1 MSAPGS
7 GGMDGR
13 QADDAGWSDPGTGA
27 GNGRV
32 HGGTNGG
39 HNGNGRREVTV
50 ADVAAAAKVS
60 KATAARALGDY
71 GAVSEAVRDRVQAA
85 AEQLG
90 YRPNALARTMSTG
103 RSNTLG
109 IVVGDIENPFFAQA
123 TRGAADVANAAGFDL
138 ILSNSDEEAETE
150 QNAIGVQLAK
160 RVDGLLVAPASSVD
174 AENLHTVIGAGRP
187 LVLFDRAVPEL
198 EVDTVIAD
206 NRRGARQLTG
216 LLVDAGHHRIA
227 FISTIRHPD
236 GYRRGDVLGSS
247 SVADRV
253 HGFMETLDR
262 AGVADPAAFVHLNAR
277 NEGVEVLAR
286 RLLEDEDRGITA
298 IVASDSLIALG
309 VFRAA
314 RAVGRS
320 IPHDLSLVAFDDADW
335 TGVTTPAITVMS
347 QPIHEIGAEA
357 ARLLIRRIGGDGG
370 PPVTR
375 VLDQHLIERE
385 SVGAPHAR

>member
-1 MSAPGS
+1 MGEPPNGH
-7 GGMDGR
+7 
-13 QADDAGWSDPGTGA
+13 
-27 GNGRV
+27 GNG
-32 HGGTNGG
+32 HG
-39 HNGNGRREVTV
+39 HANGNGRREVTV
-50 ADVAAAAKVS
+50 SDVAAAAKVS

-150 QNAIGVQLAK
+150 QKAIGVQLAK

-174 AENLHTVIGAGRP
+174 LDNLRTIIDAGRP
-187 LVLFDRAVPEL
+187 LVLFDRAAPDL
-198 EVDTVIAD
+198 DVDTVIAD
-206 NRRGARQLTG
+206 NHRGAAQLTG
-216 LLVDAGHHRIA
+216 LLTATGHRRIA
-227 FISTIRHPD
+227 FISTIRHPG
-236 GYRRGDVLGSS
+236 GYRRGDTLGSS

-253 HGFMETLDR
+253 QGFTDALEG
-262 AGVADPAAFVHLNAR
+262 AGIADPESFVHLNAR
-277 NEGVEVLAR
+277 QEGVEPLAR
-286 RLLEDEDRGITA
+286 RLLSDDRGITA

-314 RAVGRS
+314 RALGRS

-335 TGVTTPAITVMS
+335 TSVTTPAVTVMA

-357 ARLLIRRIGGDGG
+357 ARLLIRRIGGDGR
-370 PPVTR
+370 PVVTR
-375 VLDQHLIERE
+375 TLPQHLIERD
-385 SVGAPHAR
+385 SVAPPAPA

>member
-1 MSAPGS
+1 MSGS
-7 GGMDGR
+7 G
-13 QADDAGWSDPGTGA
+13 QN
-27 GNGRV
+27 GN
-32 HGGTNGG
+32 GTNGG

-71 GAVSEAVRDRVQAA
+71 GAVSDAVRDRVQAA

-138 ILSNSDEEAETE
+138 ILSNSDEDAETE
-150 QNAIGVQLAK
+150 AKAIGVQLAK
-160 RVDGLLVAPASSVD
+160 RADGLLVAPASSV
-174 AENLHTVIGAGRP
+174 ETGNLRTIVDAGRP
-187 LVLFDRAVPEL
+187 LVLFDRAAPEL
-198 EVDTVIAD
+198 HVDTVIAA
-206 NRRGARQLTG
+206 NRSGSRDLTS
-216 LLVDAGHHRIA
+216 LVVDAGHRRIA
-227 FISTIRHPD
+227 FISTIAHPRD
-236 GYRRGDVLGSS
+236 FAPGEKLSSS
-247 SVADRV
+247 SVAERV
-253 HGFMETLDR
+253 QGFVETLR
-262 AGVADPAAFVHLNAR
+262 AAGVAEPERCVHLNAR
-277 NEGVEVLAR
+277 REGVGRLAR
-286 RLLEDEDRGITA
+286 RLLEGEDAVTA

-314 RAVGRS
+314 RELGMR
-320 IPHDLSLVAFDDADW
+320 IPQDLSLVAFDDADW
-335 TGVTTPAITVMS
+335 TGVTTPGITVMA

-357 ARLLIRRIGGDGG
+357 AKLLIRRIRGDGG

-375 VLDQHLIERE
+375 VLDQHLIARE
-385 SVGAPHAR
+385 SVGPPIA

>member
-1 MSAPGS
+1 VSELANGH
-7 GGMDGR
+7 
-13 QADDAGWSDPGTGA
+13 
-27 GNGRV
+27 GN
-32 HGGTNGG
+32 NG
-39 HNGNGRREVTV
+39 HGRREVTV
-50 ADVAAAAKVS
+50 TDVAAAAKVS

-85 AEQLG
+85 AELLG

-150 QNAIGVQLAK
+150 QKAIGVQLAK

-174 AENLHTVIGAGRP
+174 IENLRTIVDAGRP
-187 LVLFDRAVPEL
+187 LVLFDRAAPEL

-206 NRRGARQLTG
+206 NRRGAEQLTG
-216 LLVDAGHHRIA
+216 LLTAAGHRRIA

-236 GYRRGDVLGSS
+236 HYRRGDILGSS

-253 HGFMETLDR
+253 QGFVEALEQ
-262 AGVADPAAFVHLNAR
+262 AGVSAPEALVHLNAR
-277 NEGVEVLAR
+277 QEGVERLAR
-286 RLLEDEDRGITA
+286 RLLDDDDDRGITA
-298 IVASDSLIALG
+298 IVASDSLIALS

-314 RAVGRS
+314 RALGRQ
-320 IPHDLSLVAFDDADW
+320 IPRDLSLVAFDDADW
-335 TGVTTPAITVMS
+335 TAVTTPAVTVMA

-357 ARLLIRRIGGDGG
+357 ARLLLRRIGGDGA

-375 VLDQHLIERE
+375 VLEQHLIERE
-385 SVGAPHAR
+385 SVAPVAVP

>member
-1 MSAPGS
+1 MGEPS
-7 GGMDGR
+7 
-13 QADDAGWSDPGTGA
+13 
-27 GNGRV
+27 NG
-32 HGGTNGG
+32 HG
-39 HNGNGRREVTV
+39 HANGNGRREVTV
-50 ADVAAAAKVS
+50 SDVAAAAKVS

-85 AEQLG
+85 AELLG

-150 QNAIGVQLAK
+150 QKAIGVQLAK

-174 AENLHTVIGAGRP
+174 IENLRTIVDAGRS
-187 LVLFDRAVPEL
+187 LVLFDRAAPEL

-206 NRRGARQLTG
+206 NRRGAEQLTG
-216 LLVDAGHHRIA
+216 LLTAAGHRRIA

-236 GYRRGDVLGSS
+236 HYRRGDILGSS

-253 HGFMETLDR
+253 QGFVEALEQ
-262 AGVADPAAFVHLNAR
+262 AGVNAPEALVHLNAR
-277 NEGVEVLAR
+277 QEGVERLAR
-286 RLLEDEDRGITA
+286 RLLDDDDDRGITA
-298 IVASDSLIALG
+298 IVAISAPTIEKM
-309 VFRAA
+309 
-314 RAVGRS
+314 
-320 IPHDLSLVAFDDADW
+320 
-335 TGVTTPAITVMS
+335 TVTTPAVTVMA

-357 ARLLIRRIGGDGG
+357 ARLLLRRIGGDGA

-375 VLDQHLIERE
+375 VLEQHLIERE
-385 SVGAPHAR
+385 SVAPVAVP

>member
-1 MSAPGS
+1 MGEPPNGH
-7 GGMDGR
+7 
-13 QADDAGWSDPGTGA
+13 
-27 GNGRV
+27 GNG
-32 HGGTNGG
+32 H
-39 HNGNGRREVTV
+39 GNGRREVTV
-50 ADVAAAAKVS
+50 SDVAAAAKVS

-138 ILSNSDEEAETE
+138 ILSNSDEEADTE
-150 QNAIGVQLAK
+150 QKAIGVQLAK

-174 AENLHTVIGAGRP
+174 LDNLRTIIDAGRP
-187 LVLFDRAVPEL
+187 LVLFDRAAPDL
-198 EVDTVIAD
+198 EVDTVVAD
-206 NRRGARQLTG
+206 NRRGAEQLTG
-216 LLVDAGHHRIA
+216 LLTAAGHRRIA
-227 FISTIRHPD
+227 FISTIRHP
-236 GYRRGDVLGSS
+236 GGFRRGDTLGSS

-253 HGFMETLDR
+253 QGFTDALEG
-262 AGVADPAAFVHLNAR
+262 AGIADPESFVHLNAR
-277 NEGVEVLAR
+277 QEGVEPLAR
-286 RLLEDEDRGITA
+286 RLLEDRDRGITA

-314 RAVGRS
+314 RALGRS

-335 TGVTTPAITVMS
+335 TSVTTPAVTVMA

-370 PPVTR
+370 PVVTR
-375 VLDQHLIERE
+375 TLPQHLIERD
-385 SVGAPHAR
+385 SVAPPARR